1 MSPDL
6 LVWAIGALAEG
17 LGSRAVTRVFEV
29 APNPVL
35 QWRVEAAE
43 HLQAFSRSFLRDVHG
58 TQVQMDELFARLSAV
73 KDRKR
78 MTSGV

>member
-35 QWRVEAAE
+35 QWRVEAE
-43 HLQAFSRSFLRDVHG
+43 VYPI
-58 TQVQMDELFARLSAV
+58 V
-73 KDRKR
+73 KTKI
-78 MTSGV
+78 SLA